1 MEYLIKPN
9 KNGEREDTKLAVEFT
24 DEQISEMLKNGYFLV
39 SDDDFQKLIGNADK
53 PYSIAMDGTLYETPP
68 YEPTV
73 EELQAQALAQAKA
86 ERAEAVSR
94 ITVEV
99 DGMVF
104 DGDEPAQGR
113 IGRTVAAALAL
124 GVDINTEKRA
134 WVLADNTIAQPTIAQ
149 LAEALRLAGD
159 KMTELWIVPY
169 QAE

>member
-1 MEYLIKPN
+1 MGLT
-9 KNGEREDTKLAVEFT
+9 REPKMDFYIGQTFGGTYPPDAAHWCNRRGACYIVRIAGGF
-24 DEQISEMLKNGYFLV
+24 QIV
-39 SDDDFQKLIGNADK
+39 AA
-53 PYSIAMDGTLYETPP
+53 P
-68 YEPTV
+68 EPT
-73 EELQAQALAQAKA
+73 EEEKVAAELAQAKA
-86 ERAEAVSR
+86 ERTEAVSR

-124 GVDINTEKRA
+124 GVDINTEKRT

-149 LAEALRLAGD
+149 LTEALRLAGD

>member
-1 MEYLIKPN
+1 MTFEIGQIFADKYPPEAAIWC
-9 KNGEREDTKLAVEFT
+9 GENNAYIEEIEPT
-24 DEQISEMLKNGYFLV
+24 DEGVRRFQIV
-39 SDDDFQKLIGNADK
+39 AI
-53 PYSIAMDGTLYETPP
+53 P
-68 YEPTV
+68 EPTA
-73 EELQAQALAQAKA
+73 EELAEQALAQAKA
-86 ERAEAVSR
+86 DRAEAVSK
-94 ITVEV
+94 IIVEV

-124 GVDINTEKRA
+124 GVDINTEKRT

-159 KMTELWIVPY
+159 KMTEHWIVPH

>member
-1 MEYLIKPN
+1 MDFYIGQTFSGTYPPEAAHWCNRRGDCYIVRIA
-9 KNGEREDTKLAVEFT
+9 GGF
-24 DEQISEMLKNGYFLV
+24 QIV
-39 SDDDFQKLIGNADK
+39 AA
-53 PYSIAMDGTLYETPP
+53 P
-68 YEPTV
+68 EPT
-73 EELQAQALAQAKA
+73 EEEKAAAELAQAKA
-86 ERAEAVSR
+86 ERTEAVSR

-124 GVDINTEKRA
+124 GVDINTEKRT